1 MRRTFI
7 GGFVAALPMILS
19 SLTST
24 AVQAET
30 AAHWSTA
37 YCYSEGANPQGI
49 IYLGDASADST
60 AGAGKRPAILI
71 SIIPANQNSFN
82 ITGEAQP
89 GYYEANWKTNLT
101 REKTVLDMSAMYTGA
116 NQPNTGVFME
126 VSLPVLATAPQP
138 VTTVAGTLTIRMG
151 EDELGFEG
159 TGIGTMPIRCDL
171 R

>member
-1 MRRTFI
+1 MRHSFT
-7 GGFVAALPMILS
+7 GAFVVVLPMMFS
-19 SLTST
+19 SLITS
-24 AVQAET
+24 AVHAET
-30 AAHWSTA
+30 AAHWTTA
-37 YCYSEGANPQGI
+37 YCYSEGASPQGI
-49 IYLGDASADST
+49 IYLGEASVDST

-71 SIIPANQNSFN
+71 SIIPANQNSLN

-101 REKTVLDMSAMYTGA
+101 RDKTVLNMSAMYTGA
-116 NQPNTGVFME
+116 NQPNTGIFME
-126 VSLPVLATAPQP
+126 VSLPVLPTAPQP
-138 VTTVAGTLTIRMG
+138 MTTVAGTLTIRMG